1 MDKITETYIE
11 LNEAAPK
18 RKMSNKQTMKVL
30 DALESNKSGVIR
42 GLRDLLKDLKVT
54 DGKVNF
60 NVTKTIKLIK
70 KTIDALKTLEKDS
83 TKEFDRL
90 VGGSLENATLEVGGP
105 ALSTKGSSPKS
116 RR

>member
-1 MDKITETYIE
+1 MNSNSWIRNIAKAYVEINNDTIQESEE
-11 LNEAAPK
+11 LDEAK
-18 RKMSNKQTMKVL
+18 KKLSQKQTMKVL

-60 NVTKTIKLIK
+60 NVTKTINLIK

-90 VGGSLENATLEVGGP
+90 DATLEVD
-105 ALSTKGSSPKS
+105 
-116 RR
+116 